1 MRKAE
6 IGDKALFRFVDGRTV
21 FGVIRHIPVATGD
34 SWIISEILEGKEF
47 EWLYIQQFETMSL
60 TGESDGK

>member
-6 IGDKALFRFVDGRTV
+6 IGDKALFRFADGRTV

-34 SWIISEILEGKEF
+34 SWIISEMCGRKVVNEF
-47 EWLYIQQFETMSL
+47 E
-60 TGESDGK
+60 